1 MVDPG
6 EVMVMFMARGKLSLA
21 EDMEGIAVE
30 DMEVMDMVMARD
42 LLSPAEGAVMEDTA
56 LDTVMA
62 AIEEDME
69 VTAGEDME
77 DTTDVNK
84 KCLNQIEFLTNS
96 ILNCF
101 TWNKCFPMV
110 K

>member
-1 MVDPG
+1 MG
-6 EVMVMFMARGKLSLA
+6 LSLA
-21 EDMEGIAVE
+21 EGMVVDMLDTAAVDMEAQEEDMVVTAVE
-30 DMEVMDMVMARD
+30 DMEVMVMVMARD
-42 LLSPAEGAVMEDTA
+42 LLSPAEGTVMEDTA

-84 KCLNQIEFLTNS
+84 KCLNQIEFS
-96 ILNCF
+96 YKF
-101 TWNKCFPMV
+101 
-110 K
+110 